1 VSRTSRFLKGFG
13 LGYFNL
19 VAMTVA
25 GLFLTRFYLHH
36 LGQVS
41 YGYWLVA
48 SQLLGFAA
56 LLDLGVVAILPRE
69 IAYLTGST
77 SAQPQEAQK
86 RTDLL
91 EGVSGLVLLQMP
103 LVFLLLVCG
112 WLLLPSSWETL
123 RWPLAL
129 LLTSFLLSFPLR
141 IPTAILTGLQDLGF
155 LSLVQL
161 VTWIAGTLL
170 TVVLVGAGWG
180 LDALALGYVATQASA
195 SLWSLIRLRRR
206 WPQFV
211 PRRAAWPDSRSTRY
225 IRSSVWAILGSLAV
239 VFIFGTESLVIGTLF
254 GAAIVV
260 PYSTT
265 GKLLSV
271 LGNQPN
277 LVMQTAAPGLSE
289 TRTATDGPTRL
300 NISVALAQGM
310 LTLTAVIIVVV
321 LAINEGFVSWWLGP
335 QQYAGL
341 LLTLLMAA
349 RLFLRNWNTTLVYTL
364 FSFGHERR
372 IALVNLADGG
382 LTVILSVVL
391 AQRLGLIGVPLGSL
405 LAVLLV
411 SLPLNIRGIHH
422 DTGISSLRVA
432 AAHAWWQPRFLVLAA
447 AAAVASRY
455 WNDSRLPS
463 VLVKGVLALAGCA
476 ALLGPLALRPP
487 LAAYVR
493 PRLEPL
499 LARLRPSRTGSA

>member
-1 VSRTSRFLKGFG
+1 MSRTSRFLRGFG

-19 VAMTVA
+19 VATTVA

-36 LGQVS
+36 LGQVG

-69 IAYLTGST
+69 IAYLTGSA
-77 SAQPQEAQK
+77 SSHLDPGR

-91 EGVSGLVLLQMP
+91 DGVTGLVLLQMP
-103 LVFLLLVCG
+103 LVFLFLLGG
-112 WLLLPSSWETL
+112 WLLIPSSWEAL

-129 LLTSFLLSFPLR
+129 LLSSFLLSFPLR

-161 VTWIAGTLL
+161 VTWVAGTVL
-170 TVVLVGAGWG
+170 TVFLVQAGWG
-180 LDALALGYVATQASA
+180 LGALAAGYVLAQASS
-195 SLWSLIRLRRR
+195 SLWAIVRLRRR
-206 WPQFV
+206 WPEYS
-211 PRRAAWPDSRSTRY
+211 PWRATWPDFRSIRY
-225 IRSSVWAILGSLAV
+225 IRSSAWAILSSLATL
-239 VFIFGTESLVIGTLF
+239 FIFGTESLVVGSLF

-265 GKLLSV
+265 GKLYSV
-271 LGNQPN
+271 LGNQPT
-277 LVMQTAAPGLSE
+277 LVMQAAAPGLSE

-341 LLTLLMAA
+341 LLTLLMAS
-349 RLFLRNWNTTLVYTL
+349 RLFVRNWNTTLIYTL

-372 IALVNLADGG
+372 IALVTLADGA
-382 LTVILSVVL
+382 LTVILSVLL
-391 AQRLGLIGVPLGSL
+391 AERFGLVGVPLGSL
-405 LAVLLV
+405 LAVSLI
-411 SLPLNIRGIHH
+411 SLPLNIRGIHR
-422 DTGISSLRVA
+422 DTGVPWLQVA
-432 AAHAWWQPRFLVLAA
+432 AAHAWWLPRVVLLGA

-455 WNDSRLPS
+455 WNDGHLLS
-463 VLVKGVLALAGCA
+463 VTVKGLLALAACA
-476 ALLGPLALRPP
+476 AVLGPLALRPP

-499 LARLRPSRTGSA
+499 LARLRPSRPGSA